1 MPLQYQYD
9 HVKLGHKVNERVK
22 PMQNQELYEKAIRT
36 RDMYRAGLITR
47 EQAKK
52 DIKPY
57 AEFFDE
63 VAAEKAKKYGMKPQK
78 FSFIGF
84 MR

>member
-1 MPLQYQYD
+1 MVRKD
-9 HVKLGHKVNERVK
+9 
-22 PMQNQELYEKAIRT
+22 LYESAIIT
-36 RDMYRAGLITR
+36 RSKYNAGLITR

-52 DIKPY
+52 EIEPY
-57 AEFFDE
+57 AKHFNE
-63 VAAEKAKKYGMKPQK
+63 VAAEKAKKYNVKPQK